1 MTNAATLGSA
11 SARSSDSNTS
21 AITGA
26 RRRSVSARFQDK
38 AHGGLRTVVDDCGR
52 YDKLARGCVQRA
64 LALEYHERSAHAGR
78 RQRHADSEAL
88 SDAGA
93 ESDTETE
100 ADEQRTEDTSHER
113 HGDTAHADLLQ
124 HGRLHL
130 QASLHNLCGVKVTEA
145 RSRKQGWQRGGAAER
160 PRTMST
166 RPISPIVRIASG
178 KGTTSPTGGPIKAP
192 RRSSPQRLGAPSRD
206 AALPAAQAATR
217 NSSRYSSSSKPPW
230 CSASSAIAPP
240 QGARGARACGEGF
253 FFGLRSPRGGRA
265 TALPHASGAAT
276 PCALSGCWKGRDG

>member
-1 MTNAATLGSA
+1 
-11 SARSSDSNTS
+11 
-21 AITGA
+21 
-26 RRRSVSARFQDK
+26 
-38 AHGGLRTVVDDCGR
+38 LRTVVDDCGR

-145 RSRKQGWQRGGAAER
+145 GLATQRRSGATPHHEHKANLANRAYRVRERHDIADWRAHQGAKEKLAAK
-160 PRTMST
+160 T
-166 RPISPIVRIASG
+166 RSAE
-178 KGTTSPTGGPIKAP
+178 P
-192 RRSSPQRLGAPSRD
+192 RRSLARGPSRHEEQQQVQQLVEAAVVLRFFRHCTPAGRTRRTSVRRRVLLWPAQPTRGPRYRTTACIWRCNTLRAQRLLEGA
-206 AALPAAQAATR
+206 
-217 NSSRYSSSSKPPW
+217 
-230 CSASSAIAPP
+230 
-240 QGARGARACGEGF
+240 
-253 FFGLRSPRGGRA
+253 
-265 TALPHASGAAT
+265 
-276 PCALSGCWKGRDG
+276 